1 MVIKRTTNTLVD
13 GTKRRIAY
21 YACGNWKNKVAAVC
35 TSNSIRVENTNEY
48 VFGKISELLT
58 NENMVKAIVNKERV
72 RKVNPTKKELE
83 KLEKELEQLDKKKN
97 KLFDAYEE
105 EILSNE
111 EFKERKEMLNK
122 RTQELLEQKQPLLE
136 TLEDTVTDEIPY
148 KYLKSILANFSK
160 ILSESTSRE
169 QQKKLYQMQSNYG
182 KM

>member
-1 MVIKRTTNTLVD
+1 M
-13 GTKRRIAY
+13 
-21 YACGNWKNKVAAVC
+21 
-35 TSNSIRVENTNEY
+35 
-48 VFGKISELLT
+48 
-58 NENMVKAIVNKERV
+58 
-72 RKVNPTKKELE
+72 
-83 KLEKELEQLDKKKN
+83 EQLEKKKN
-97 KLFDAYEE
+97 KLFYAYEE
-105 EILSNE
+105 EILSND